1 MQAFTV
7 IQPNAEALAAK
18 GFPHAASLPVI
29 MRDGGTQYDPDANEF
44 LYERCLGYWPPSID
58 GQQPPVTP
66 TSQQTYAHAL
76 ADFLSY
82 VSKRKLDLSEI
93 DYVRHIYG
101 RYQPEMLAGT
111 WSATGRALSPA
122 TVNAR
127 VDRGCE
133 YVAWLAY
140 KGRRKQFVVPTQD
153 VAFHVG
159 SHRSTRSATRT
170 VRARKGRVRPHRKDL
185 QLPTD
190 QQLGTWLT
198 ALERRHGSALALAC
212 ELVLQTAVRKA
223 ELIGWRVDTI
233 ARNKAEWVIANPT
246 ARPEDQSIVVTIR
259 YGTKG
264 GIFGVVDGDK
274 LGPERTIL
282 VPLPLA
288 RRLHEYRET
297 ARRRALLKLREKFK
311 GDELALRTS
320 DPHLFLDERTGRPIS
335 YHRVTNC
342 WRNVDPLPFKGWSPH
357 GGRHWWACM
366 KLWRELKLMEAELR
380 ARCDAAGHSLIALA
394 TDIIRLEIKDQLGH
408 LDLETT
414 HRYIRWVARQL
425 SVALPTSYAEYMQ
438 STDDA
443 PDQDSDEDHREFEP
457 RQPPAT

>member
-1 MQAFTV
+1 MQDFTA
-7 IQPNAEALAAK
+7 IQPDAEALTGK
-18 GFPHAASLPVI
+18 GFPHAASLPII
-29 MRDGGTQYDPDANEF
+29 MRDGGTRYDPDANEF

-58 GQQPPVTP
+58 GQQPPLTP
-66 TSQQTYAHAL
+66 SSQQAYAQAL

-82 VSKRKLDLSEI
+82 ASKRNIDLSEI
-93 DYVRHIYG
+93 DYVLHIYG
-101 RYQPEMLAGT
+101 RYQPEMLTGT
-111 WSATGRALSPA
+111 WSVTGRALSPA

-140 KGRRKQFVVPTQD
+140 KGRRKPFVVPTEN
-153 VAFHVG
+153 VAVDFG
-159 SHRSTRSATRT
+159 SHRLPRSATRM
-170 VRARKGRVRPHRKDL
+170 VRARKGRARPRRKDL

-190 QQLGTWLT
+190 QQLGAWLVDI
-198 ALERRHGSALALAC
+198 ERRHGPALALAC

-233 ARNKAEWVIANPT
+233 ARHKAEWVIANPT
-246 ARPEDQSIVVTIR
+246 ARPEDQNIVVTIR

-274 LGPERTIL
+274 LGPERAIL

-288 RRLHEYRET
+288 HRLHEYCER
-297 ARRRALLKLREKFK
+297 ARRRALLKLKERFK
-311 GDELALRTS
+311 GDELARRIS
-320 DPHLFLDERTGRPIS
+320 DPHLFLDERTGLAIG
-335 YHRVTNC
+335 YDRVTNC
-342 WRNVDPLPFKGWSPH
+342 WRNVDALPFKGWSPH

-366 KLWRELKLMEAELR
+366 KLWRELKLMEADLR
-380 ARCDAAGHSLIALA
+380 ARGDATGHSLIALA

-408 LDLETT
+408 LDLGTT

-438 STDDA
+438 STDDR
-443 PDQDSDEDHREFEP
+443 DSDEDS
-457 RQPPAT
+457 